1 MSDFLAAFPS
11 ISMNEYLWELSM
23 PLITIMSCDKSRIE
37 YDYEDDKKDN
47 NNTPKTPPN
56 AVVVNSTKDLAAMMG
71 FNI

>member
-11 ISMNEYLWELSM
+11 ISMNDYLWELSM

-47 NNTPKTPPN
+47 NKHS
-56 AVVVNSTKDLAAMMG
+56 NSPTKGKAINSPQELAGLFG
-71 FNI
+71 F